1 MATSCDYDIYYLLSV
16 FSGGGSNILRKGVR
30 AMQGVY
36 DIKDKVP
43 ETGDIGRK
51 GVTPSPPPHL
61 NTTINKYQNTKT
73 NCFLHK

>member
-16 FSGGGSNILRKGVR
+16 FSGGGNILRKGVR

-51 GVTPSPPPHL
+51 GVPQSPPH
-61 NTTINKYQNTKT
+61 I
-73 NCFLHK
+73 